1 MSTGLNTNT
10 DLQSIL
16 NSAKSQLSS
25 LGVNGTSSAS
35 GNDYLNSVWG
45 LVQDGQS
52 AVEGNDQ
59 QKAQAITNMVQK
71 LMSMIMSLGT
81 NENSKA
87 TKEVS
92 NNDNK
97 ANQVSQ
103 NADKTAE
110 EVKSK
115 VDKIVG
121 NINSSTGDIQK
132 AIAQIE
138 EIGGNQDDIKE
149 AQRAVQKQADV
160 IAKNLLIIND
170 GASNTDAKQEALKN
184 IKEASK
190 TIQGLTDQMS
200 FLSEKAQTKIQ
211 EQNAIIENSTNELAN
226 LVIDAATTI
235 SNGTNDLKGF
245 VQNAAQQMVTNTAT
259 GTTGAANEVVG
270 ATATTSGSATS
281 IIPIFGQTAST
292 KLMQIGADQTA
303 AGATRIGGSAK
314 TLASLTQAIGKM
326 GSNIQGMTGLVGN
339 VQSESD
345 NAVSFVGDYQT
356 KLDSIITATGSWSQ
370 VADANADLTSA
381 IAEYEGQGE
390 NTNIWNQMNGSQ
402 NQEDSETQTS
412 QGIGAIDFDVNRFR
426 TAFGI

>member
-1 MSTGLNTNT
+1 MSTGFNT

-25 LGVNGTSSAS
+25 LGAFNGSNGASS
-35 GNDYLNSVWG
+35 NNYVNSVWG
-45 LVQDGQS
+45 LVQNGES
-52 AVEGNDQ
+52 AINGNDQ
-59 QKAQAITNMVQK
+59 QKAQAITNIVQN
-71 LMSMIMSLGT
+71 LMSMLTSLGT

-87 TKEVS
+87 TKEVN

-97 ANQVSQ
+97 ANQVNQ

-115 VDKIVG
+115 VDEIVG

-138 EIGGNQDDIKE
+138 EIGGNQDDIEE
-149 AQRAVQKQADV
+149 AQKAVLKQADV
-160 IAKNLLIIND
+160 IAKNLLIINN
-170 GASNTDAKQEALKN
+170 GVSNTDAKQEALKN
-184 IKEASK
+184 INEASK

-245 VQNAAQQMVTNTAT
+245 VQNAAQQMVTNTTTA
-259 GTTGAANEVVG
+259 TTGAANEVVG
-270 ATATTSGSATS
+270 ATATRSGSATS
-281 IIPIFGQTAST
+281 WVPVFGQTASS
-292 KLMQIGADQTA
+292 KLIQIGADQTA

-326 GSNIQGMTGLVGN
+326 GSNIQGITGLVGN

-345 NAVSFVGDYQT
+345 NAVSLVGEYQT

-370 VADANADLTSA
+370 VADANTDLTSA

-390 NTNIWNQMNGSQ
+390 STNIWNLMNGSQ

-412 QGIGAIDFDVNRFR
+412 QGTGAIDFDVNRFK